1 MLKKKIVRGLD
12 LSPYLI
18 GKGHDNNPTPLY
30 DLYAVVNHYGG
41 ILGGHYTSFVRC
53 SDTKDMKKNEVGGY
67 KSNKIKV
74 IILDDLLLLFHRSP
88 LGMQH

>member
-1 MLKKKIVRGLD
+1 MSNFLVFNISVKNVYIFFRGLD

-18 GKGHDNNPTPLY
+18 GKGHDNDPPPLY

-67 KSNKIKV
+67 KSN
-74 IILDDLLLLFHRSP
+74 
-88 LGMQH
+88 